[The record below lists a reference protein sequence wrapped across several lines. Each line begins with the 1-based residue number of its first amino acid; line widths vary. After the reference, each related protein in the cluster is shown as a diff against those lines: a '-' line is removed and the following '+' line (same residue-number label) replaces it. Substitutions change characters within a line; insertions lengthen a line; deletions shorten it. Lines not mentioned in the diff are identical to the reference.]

1 MRAYLRND
9 IESASPARLLEL
21 LLNGALRF
29 MGDAERDFREQRV
42 VDARRAASRA
52 AEIVTELSAT
62 LRSDLAPELAGAVL
76 PIYDFVIRRLLH
88 CVLHDDVKAL
98 QEAQTTFE
106 TIAEAFLAA
115 LDKATAE
122 ATAR

>member
-9 IESASPARLLEL
+9 IEGASPARILEL

-29 MGDAERDFREQRV
+29 MGDAERDYRDQRV
-42 VDARRAASRA
+42 VDARQAASRA
-52 AEIVTELSAT
+52 ADIVTELSAT
-62 LRSDLAPELAGAVL
+62 LRGDLAPELAGALL

-98 QEAQTTFE
+98 KEAQATFE

-115 LDKATAE
+115 LDKTA
-122 ATAR
+122 ADAAAR